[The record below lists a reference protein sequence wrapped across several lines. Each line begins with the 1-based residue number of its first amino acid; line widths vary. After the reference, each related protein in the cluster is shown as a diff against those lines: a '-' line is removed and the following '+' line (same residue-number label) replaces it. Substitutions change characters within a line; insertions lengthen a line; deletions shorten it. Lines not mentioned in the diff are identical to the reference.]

1 MVNRYMKIVLLLAAL
16 VVAFYAG
23 MKLQAHIYED
33 LCLDMGGGRN
43 PGNAPICVIDSDTYK
58 ERYGDR

>member
-1 MVNRYMKIVLLLAAL
+1 MMNRYVKIALLSVAL
-16 VVAFYAG
+16 IVAFVAG
-23 MKLQAHIYED
+23 MHFQAYLYED